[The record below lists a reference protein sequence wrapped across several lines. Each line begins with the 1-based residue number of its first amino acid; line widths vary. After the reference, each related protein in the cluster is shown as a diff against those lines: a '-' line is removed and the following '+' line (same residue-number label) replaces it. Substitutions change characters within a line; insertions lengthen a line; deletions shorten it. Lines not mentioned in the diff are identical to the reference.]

1 MNINKSFDLIE
12 YLSLFLVFSFLIF
25 HNIYLVLAGIIFSL
39 TAINRNL
46 LINFISLINKI
57 KSNKAEIPLKSLI
70 IEDKEEI
77 ESNEIKNSISLAESV
92 EELGFIRSS
101 KNNDDIFAA

>member
-39 TAINRNL
+39 TAINRNF
-46 LINFISLINKI
+46 LINFISLISKK
-57 KSNKAEIPLKSLI
+57 KSNKAEIPLESI
-70 IEDKEEI
+70 IIQDKKEI
-77 ESNEIKNSISLAESV
+77 ESNNVNNSISLAESV
-92 EELGFIRSS
+92 EELGFIPSA